1 MKPDKYLK
9 IVTWLRKRYT
19 ENGMLVIEKGG
30 LPSRYSRL
38 ETLAWLKYMV
48 AGARWLEKE
57 TGVHDLC
64 YITASGIAVPV
75 ERLTRITTK

>member
-19 ENGMLVIEKGG
+19 KNGMLVIEKGG
-30 LPSRYSRL
+30 SPSKYTRL

-48 AGARWLEKE
+48 AGARWLEMD
-57 TGVHDLC
+57 TGIQALF
-64 YITASGIAVPV
+64 YITASGIAVSV
-75 ERLTRITTK
+75 EDFAWKL